1 MNRRRPTREDP
12 EQLPLPSPP
21 TPKPRRRSLVPEDA
35 AKNYIR
41 RRAKPSVVPGH
52 VKLTFTLDLP
62 REVAERLSAR
72 AIREGINL
80 DAVLADILGKSGEQ

>member
-1 MNRRRPTREDP
+1 
-12 EQLPLPSPP
+12 
-21 TPKPRRRSLVPEDA
+21 
-35 AKNYIR
+35 
-41 RRAKPSVVPGH
+41 

-80 DAVLADILGKSGEQ
+80 DAVLADILGKSGGQ